1 MRPLSYVQGC
11 SIMLER
17 DTIACMNAT
26 VRVARPADLLLLE
39 KLMVQAV
46 RNSLSEGYYDEALAN
61 SAARFITIPDLSLIL
76 DGTYFVIQQGQ
87 DLVACGG
94 WSPRLEPSSDAW
106 IDPGTRPA
114 WLRASFVSPD
124 HMRSGYGTAIYEACE
139 NAAREKG
146 YQGFDLL
153 AIWPSVP
160 FYRKIGFNDQEEVVI
175 PLSDG
180 TSLPC
185 LRMEKSFS

>member
-1 MRPLSYVQGC
+1 MR
-11 SIMLER
+11 ER
-17 DTIACMNAT
+17 GTIASMNAT

-46 RNSLSEGYYDEALAN
+46 RNSLSEGYYDETLAN

-76 DGTYFVIQQGQ
+76 DGTYFVVQQGQ
-87 DLVACGG
+87 ELVACGG

-106 IDPGTRPA
+106 IDPSTRPA

-124 HMRSGYGTAIYEACE
+124 HMRHGYGTAIYQACE
-139 NAAREKG
+139 DAAREKG
-146 YQGFDLL
+146 YRAFNLL

-160 FYRKIGFNDQEEVVI
+160 FYRKLGFTDLGEETI

-180 TSLPC
+180 ASLPC
-185 LRMEKSFS
+185 LRMEKAFKE